1 METRNHLYV
10 RILSSVMFLS
20 LLAFVITPGAYA
32 AVDGDGTDVVNE
44 NYEAQLS
51 LQPLAPAFRVKTLL
65 EWSPDDDPDAELNRS
80 SVPLNKNRFK
90 GHQVNPLAHPEAGIT
105 SAAITTWNHDEASSV
120 GGNEFNVYAF
130 DNWQLLDSYIY
141 WAGTN
146 EGIFAIPTPD
156 IVDAAHRNG
165 VPVYATVGF
174 PWGPGSPAALA
185 EIVAF
190 TQQNTDGTFPV
201 ADKMIEVAEYFGFDG
216 YFMNQETYGVNKAT
230 AERMN
235 EMMRYVKRKSD
246 IRFGWYDAQ
255 DNNGNVSHQN
265 AVNSNNDM
273 YVKPAADGKYAV
285 DEFFMNYNWGVNQIN
300 TTVATMKSHNRDPF
314 DAYAGFEIQ
323 QNSYN
328 TRVNTGPLLDE
339 KKQPKVSIALYTP
352 NSTMGLAAN
361 PADFHEKEKYL
372 WTGPQGDPTLADD
385 SANWK
390 GMARFIT
397 DSSVIEGM
405 PFTTNFNSGHG
416 KQYFVDG
423 KLSSSQEWNNRSVQ
437 DIMPTWRWWVRSE
450 GSRIN
455 VSYDFDQAYNG
466 GNSLKFSGT
475 LSPNSKND
483 TLLYSTKLQVT
494 DQTKVQVVYQNPSG
508 ADVSLGVAYSQD
520 YSPDQMKHY
529 VLPETGQGWKKAV
542 IDLGEEAGQT
552 IYALSLKISN
562 SDKLENAAIHLGQL
576 SVYQSK
582 SAILSA
588 PKDVKVS
595 EQLVKSALNAEA
607 RIQWSAQNEVLHYE
621 VYQKNADGVPALIGV
636 TPSHYFYTSNIS
648 RTTANASEDNITTL
662 EIVPVN
668 QDYVRGNGAEV
679 AFNWGIDSDASEVDH
694 NPPSPNVAL
703 NAKITSISFENAAEP
718 ASKAL
723 DGTATGNSKWA
734 ATNKSNGYMSIDIG
748 ESKTIRRWR
757 VEHAE
762 YGGEASNMNTIDFEL
777 LYKDGT
783 GNWVSAKRIKDNKK
797 AVTDVVL
804 DEPITAQEFKLQVYN
819 SGSSPWGAIRIYEW
833 QMFESASLPKTENI
847 MMHFVTAQN
856 NTGPKDR
863 VVIEGVRKGQTVRL
877 YKSLDTKEVLA
888 EQLAEENGAITFE
901 ALDFGPEAGR
911 IYYTVQSDGLGES
924 LRFSK
929 AYLAELV
936 VEAGEVIS
944 QSGMTAVA
952 TSSEEGHE
960 PAKALDGDPA
970 TTWHTTLTPAH
981 LPESI
986 TLDLGGS
993 YDVNELKYLPGSET
1007 GDGLITKYNIYVST
1021 DGVSFTKV
1029 DSGMW
1034 EADGQE
1040 KNAIFQKTKA
1050 AYLRLEAVQGVGGV
1064 ASAAEL
1070 NVYHVPPH
1078 SVDRAETTLS
1088 SPSSV
1093 KSGEDFTVQVG
1104 LREVK
1109 ESIYALD
1116 ILMDYDANLLEFVS
1130 AEPMKE
1136 GVGLI
1141 ETVKDTAGKLRF
1153 IMASSGASHAIASD
1167 VELLEITYKAK
1178 TVEQSVKA
1186 LVSVTNTTMGDNT
1199 GAETKATPSSTE
1211 VEITADNITPEPSGD
1226 INHDGKVSI
1235 GDLAMIAAN
1244 YGKTSDS
1251 ADWVQIK
1258 HMDVNSDGKIDILDL
1273 SFVARKILE

>member
-1 METRNHLYV
+1 METKNYLYV

-20 LLAFVITPGAYA
+20 LLAFMITPGAYA
-32 AVDGDGTDVVNE
+32 AVDGDGTDIVNE
-44 NYEAQLS
+44 NYADQLS

-65 EWSPDDDPDAELNRS
+65 EWSPDHDPDAELNRS
-80 SVPLNKNRFK
+80 RVPLNQNRFK

-120 GGNEFNVYAF
+120 GSNEFNVYAF

-146 EGIFAIPTPD
+146 EGIFALPSPD

-174 PWGPGSPAALA
+174 PWGPGSAEALA

-190 TQQNTDGTFPV
+190 TQQNGDGTFPV
-201 ADKMIEVAEYFGFDG
+201 ADKMIELAEYFGFDG
-216 YFMNQETYGVNKAT
+216 YFLNQETYGVNKAT

-235 EMMRYVKRKSD
+235 EMMRYVKRKSN

-255 DNNGNVSHQN
+255 DNNGSVSHQN

-273 YVKPAADGKYAV
+273 YVKPAADSKYAV
-285 DEFFMNYNWGVNQIN
+285 DEFFVNYNWGVNQIN
-300 TTVATMKSHNRDPF
+300 TTVATMKSHNRSPF

-352 NSTMGLAAN
+352 NSTMGLAVN

-385 SANWK
+385 SASWK

-455 VSYDFDQAYNG
+455 VSYDFDKAYNG
-466 GNSLKFSGT
+466 GNSLKFSGP
-475 LSPNSKND
+475 LSPNSSND
-483 TLLYSTKLQVT
+483 TMLYSTKLQIT
-494 DQTKVQVVYQNPSG
+494 DNTKARVVYQNPSG
-508 ADVSLGVAYSQD
+508 ADVSLGVAYSKD
-520 YSPDQMKHY
+520 YSPDQMKY
-529 VLPETGQGWKKAV
+529 YALPETGQGWQTTV
-542 IDLGEEAGQT
+542 IDLGEDAGQT
-552 IYALSLKISN
+552 AYALSLKVSN
-562 SDKLENAAIHLGQL
+562 SDKLEDAAIHLGQV

-582 SAILSA
+582 AAIISA
-588 PKDVKVS
+588 PENVKVS
-595 EQLVKSALNAEA
+595 EQLVKTALNAEA
-607 RIQWSAQNEVLHYE
+607 RISWTPQENVLHYE
-621 VYQKNADGVPALIGV
+621 IYQKNADGIEALIGV
-636 TPSHYFYTSNIS
+636 TPNHHFYTSNIG
-648 RTTANASEDNITTL
+648 RTTANASDDNITSL

-668 QDYVRGNGAEV
+668 QDYIRGNGAKV
-679 AFNWGIDSDASEVDH
+679 AFNWGIDSDAGEVDP
-694 NPPSPNVAL
+694 NPPSSNVAL
-703 NAKITSISFENAAEP
+703 NAKVTGVSFQNEAEP
-718 ASKAL
+718 AVKAL
-723 DGTATGNSKWA
+723 DGTAIGNSKWA
-734 ATNKSNGYMSIDIG
+734 ATNKSNGYMTIDIG

-804 DEPITAQEFKLQVYN
+804 EEPITAQEFKLQVYN

-847 MMHFVTAQN
+847 MMHFVTALN
-856 NTGPKDR
+856 NTGPKDK
-863 VVIEGVRKGQTVRL
+863 VVIERVRKGQTVRL

-888 EQLAEENGAITFE
+888 EKLAEGDGAITFE
-901 ALDFGPEAGR
+901 ALDFGPEAGK
-911 IYYTVQSDGLGES
+911 IYYTVQSEGLEES

-929 AYLAELV
+929 AYLGELV
-936 VEAGEVIS
+936 LEANELIPQAGI
-944 QSGMTAVA
+944 TASA

-960 PAKALDGDPA
+960 PDKALDGDSA
-970 TTWHTTLTPAH
+970 TTWHTKSSPAH

-993 YDVNELKYLPGSET
+993 YDVNEVKYLPGPEV
-1007 GDGLITKYNIYVST
+1007 GDGTITKYNLYVST
-1021 DGVSFTKV
+1021 DGVNFTKV
-1029 DSGMW
+1029 DSGVW
-1034 EADGQE
+1034 EADGLE
-1040 KNAIFQKTKA
+1040 KSAIFEKTKA
-1050 AYLRLEAVQGVGGV
+1050 SYVRLEAAQGIGNV

-1070 NVYHVPPH
+1070 NVYHVPPR
-1078 SVDRAETTLS
+1078 SVDHAETTLS

-1093 KSGEDFTVQVG
+1093 KSGEDFTVQLG
-1104 LREVK
+1104 LRDVK
-1109 ESIYALD
+1109 DSIYALD
-1116 ILMDYDANLLEFVS
+1116 IQMDYDANLLEFIS
-1130 AEPMKE
+1130 AEPVKE

-1141 ETVKDTAGKLRF
+1141 EIVKDTPGKLRF
-1153 IMASSGASHAIASD
+1153 IMASSGAANAIASD
-1167 VELLEITYKAK
+1167 VELLELTFKAK

-1186 LVSVTNTTMGDNT
+1186 SVSVTNTTMGDDT
-1199 GAETKATPSSTE
+1199 GAETKAT
-1211 VEITADNITPEPSGD
+1211 TASLGVQITPDSTPPDTSGD
-1226 INHDGKVSI
+1226 VNHDGKVSI

-1244 YGKTSDS
+1244 YGKTSAS
-1251 ADWVQIK
+1251 EDWARIK
-1258 HMDVNSDGKIDILDL
+1258 HMDVNGDSKIDILDL
-1273 SFVARKILE
+1273 SYVARKIVE